1 MVHAGF
7 AGPEAKNLHADLTD
21 RRSKDVGVIL
31 LWGLGLGVTAVA
43 PVIPHSALDLDGV
56 VSTPPLTGTALM
68 YSRAV
73 LAVVM
78 ALGAATVVRSLGTR
92 RPAGEVA
99 VALAAVGFATGPLI
113 SVLSGGRGGLEV
125 SGAYAPLLF
134 AGLYFARRRP
144 FPKVLGQLRVVMR
157 CYTWGSLAA
166 ALIAP
171 GWAFLMP
178 ADAGA
183 GVGRDM
189 LGLGWGQLSGLAS
202 NPNQLGPL
210 MTAALLLEVVPVAR
224 KRGWPVHASAA
235 LCALVL
241 TECRTALL
249 GAAALLL
256 LRGARNHTHVRKYVL
271 WLLTGATVLF
281 ALMAPSVQAAL
292 TGLLSDP
299 QSQDLNGRTHAWQL
313 AYEEFRRNP
322 LFGYGPGLFSPEHRM
337 ELFGN
342 TASWVGQAHNQ
353 AIQTLAETG
362 LFGAVGLT
370 VLLATLVVR
379 AQRISGDTAGLSTAL
394 LALLA
399 LMCTTETPLT
409 GLSALSPT
417 TLLLA
422 VVWCVLLHG
431 RPPRSFELQRNLPC
445 VATPVTVSP

>member
-1 MVHAGF
+1 MSGAVAHAGF
-7 AGPEAKNLHADLTD
+7 ARPAEKNLRADLTD
-21 RRSKDVGVIL
+21 RCSKDVGAIL

-43 PVIPHSALDLDGV
+43 PVLPHTVMDLDGV

-68 YSRAV
+68 YSRAL
-73 LAVVM
+73 LAVVV
-78 ALGAATVVRSLGTR
+78 ALGAATVVRSLGTH
-92 RPAGEVA
+92 RPAGELA
-99 VALAAVGFATGPLI
+99 VALAAVGFAAGPLI

-125 SGAYAPLLF
+125 SGAYAPLVF

-144 FPKVLGQLRVVMR
+144 FPEVLGQLRVVMR

-166 ALIAP
+166 ALFAP
-171 GWAFLMP
+171 GWAFFMP
-178 ADAGA
+178 SDPGA
-183 GVGRDM
+183 GRDL

-210 MTAALLLEVVPVAR
+210 MTAALLLEAVPVAR

-249 GAAALLL
+249 SAVVLLL
-256 LRGARNHTHVRKYVL
+256 LRGARNQTHVRRHVL

-281 ALMAPSVQAAL
+281 ALMAPSVQTAL
-292 TGLLSDP
+292 TSLLSDP
-299 QSQDLNGRTHAWQL
+299 QSQGLNGRTHAWQL

-353 AIQTLAETG
+353 AVQTLAEAG
-362 LFGAVGLT
+362 VFGAVGLA
-370 VLLATLVVR
+370 VLIATLVVR
-379 AQRISGDTAGLSTAL
+379 ARRVSADTAGLSTAL

-417 TLLLA
+417 ALLLA

-431 RPPRSFELQRNLPC
+431 RPPVRSSSKGIPH
-445 VATPVTVSP
+445 A